1 MHTVYVLKSLKDNN
15 LYTGCTSDLG
25 NRISEH
31 NKGQNRSTKNRR
43 PFELIFKEEY
53 IDKYEAFKKEKYY
66 KTATGKKELKLK
78 INHCRVV

>member
-15 LYTGCTSDLG
+15 LYIGCTSDLG
-25 NRISEH
+25 KRISEH
-31 NKGQNRSTKNRR
+31 NKGQNRSTKSRR